1 MKNGTILAIAVAAI
15 AWLLLKGKSVSIVG
29 FNASTQQL
37 DALVAAGHD
46 IGSPEYEAAVNS
58 AYDQA
63 ADQAAKVDG
72 VVAWSSAKG
81 YHVISQAEAATPGYL
96 E

>member
-1 MKNGTILAIAVAAI
+1 MKNGSMLAIAVVAI
-15 AWLLLKGKSVSIVG
+15 AWLLLKGKPT
-29 FNASTQQL
+29 ASSSKEL

-46 IGSPEYEAAVNS
+46 IGSPKYEAAVKS

-63 ADQAAKVDG
+63 AALAAKTGG
-72 VVAWSSAKG
+72 VVAWSSARG
-81 YHVISQAEAATPGYL
+81 YYVISQAEAATPKYSDW